1 MMQEQLAV
9 PPGPEQSELRARS
22 KEIRYDPHPF
32 FVDMAERYGDVVHW
46 RGPRNHYYLLSHPDL
61 VKDVL
66 VTNAKKFDRSPGHAK
81 LAQIF
86 GQGVVTST
94 GEVHKRERRLLRP
107 FFRHDQILSTFSVF
121 MTEAVGDLVDRWE
134 DGEVLDIQSEMMA
147 LTLRIIAKVLFDT
160 VLDKE
165 DALEFGEA
173 MTKTWGVWQV
183 PFDAKLQTLDTAEGR
198 KFQEGTATMNAI
210 IYRIIETR
218 RAEGRDHQDMLSL
231 LMGVRDEDGNPMPD
245 LWLRDH
251 VMSMLGAGHETT
263 ANGLTWILYL
273 LSQNPEAA
281 ARVRA
286 ETDAVLQ
293 GRRPTAEDMALL
305 PYTTMVM
312 EEGWRLYPPVW
323 LTERLT
329 VTDHEVRGYTIPQGS
344 IVWFS
349 QYIVQRDARWFPD
362 PERFDPERWTE
373 EAVAA
378 RPRYTYFPFGGGNRI
393 CLGEFFARLETALV
407 IAGLTQIWDFE
418 LVEGHSVDFYA
429 SMTLRPKHGMPMTV
443 RRRRDRAA

>member
-66 VTNAKKFDRSPGHAK
+66 VTNARKFDRSPGHAK

-94 GEVHKRERRLLRP
+94 GDVHKRERRLLRP

-121 MTEAVGDLVDRWE
+121 MTDAVGDLVDRWE
-134 DGEVLDIQSEMMA
+134 EGQVLDMNSEMMA

-165 DALEFGEA
+165 EALEFGEA

-210 IYRIIETR
+210 IYRIIEAR

-251 VMSMLGAGHETT
+251 VMSMLGAG
-263 ANGLTWILYL
+263 
-273 LSQNPEAA
+273 Q
-281 ARVRA
+281 
-286 ETDAVLQ
+286 
-293 GRRPTAEDMALL
+293 RPTADDVALL
-305 PYTTMVM
+305 PYTKMVM

-329 VTDHEVRGYTIPQGS
+329 VTDHEVRGYPILQGS

-362 PERFDPERWTE
+362 PERFEPERWTD

-407 IAGLTQIWDFE
+407 IAGLTQVWDFE
-418 LVEGHSVDFYA
+418 LVDGHSVDFYA